1 MDKTEYHLKLDE
13 LTRCVQEQDFNNAL
27 QIAESIDWRR
37 VKSIRTLSMV
47 ADIYEVN
54 KDYRNCKDIIAGL

>member
-27 QIAESIDWRR
+27 QIAESID
-37 VKSIRTLSMV
+37 
-47 ADIYEVN
+47 
-54 KDYRNCKDIIAGL
+54 